1 MALLQKGLSHS
12 VLPNEIS
19 DIYVHTFSIFNHTDS
34 KIVVV
39 TGEAR
44 LQGQQKKNVDD
55 QKSVRKKEKKA
66 TCSTY
71 F

>member
-1 MALLQKGLSHS
+1 MCIFSL
-12 VLPNEIS
+12 
-19 DIYVHTFSIFNHTDS
+19 FSIFNHTDS

-55 QKSVRKKEKKA
+55 QKSVRKKKKRPLVA
-66 TCSTY
+66 PIFNHADCPL

>member
-19 DIYVHTFSIFNHTDS
+19 DIYVHIFSIFNHTDS

-44 LQGQQKKNVDD
+44 LQGQQKKKCRRSKKC
-55 QKSVRKKEKKA
+55 QKKEKKGHL
-66 TCSTY
+66 
-71 F
+71 